1 MYTCINAHIYL
12 YVCMYVCMFIYLR
25 SSMVIQLV
33 RDHEE
38 WNTPR
43 AGRRSLRDGPE
54 GGGGREPGAMPGA
67 GGGPNQ
73 NSNSKKL
80 PALYV
85 SEGPRATGGDGTS
98 QTTNQ
103 PPPPGPPPPTQH
115 WGRRAGLMGLS
126 CPKKGKTTVAQRLR
140 TSRWQACGRIKP
152 LLKNPGGSTG
162 QPGCQTPGKSHWPD
176 PPPLGV
182 GGRGSSD

>member
-1 MYTCINAHIYL
+1 MPQPLVDKVVQSQEHVQLRGGRSHASAGGGSHACTLATQGYFNIVLTYIFHSSTLLNMYTCINAHIYL

-103 PPPPGPPPPTQH
+103 PPPPPVH
-115 WGRRAGLMGLS
+115 RR
-126 CPKKGKTTVAQRLR
+126 PH
-140 TSRWQACGRIKP
+140 
-152 LLKNPGGSTG
+152 STG
-162 QPGCQTPGKSHWPD
+162 GA
-176 PPPLGV
+176 
-182 GGRGSSD
+182 GRG

>member
-1 MYTCINAHIYL
+1 
-12 YVCMYVCMFIYLR
+12 MFIYLR

-98 QTTNQ
+98 QTTN
-103 PPPPGPPPPTQH
+103 PPPRSTDAHTALGAPGGADGAVLPEEGEDNRGPEVADLPL
-115 WGRRAGLMGLS
+115 AGLWEDQA
-126 CPKKGKTTVAQRLR
+126 VAEEPR
-140 TSRWQACGRIKP
+140 
-152 LLKNPGGSTG
+152 GSTG